1 MDQPPSG
8 KGRERSAKTA
18 KSLQFDWLVNNE
30 SNRTAW

>member
-8 KGRERSAKTA
+8 KGRERSAK
-18 KSLQFDWLVNNE
+18 SLQTDWLVNNE